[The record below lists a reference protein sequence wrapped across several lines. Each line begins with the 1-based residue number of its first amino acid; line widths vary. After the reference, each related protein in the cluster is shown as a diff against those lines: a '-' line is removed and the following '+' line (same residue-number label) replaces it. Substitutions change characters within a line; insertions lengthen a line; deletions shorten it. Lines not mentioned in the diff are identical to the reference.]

1 MSGKDFVE
9 LSLIAFGK
17 GTTVGG
23 ALTTTFIHGGTMAY
37 IGAGIVDLTLD
48 AAVGFA
54 VAAGYIMDLDLLT
67 NGVSQKTIT
76 DTSAQVKRL
85 SFFASAAGA
94 GAAAESAF
102 QFKVWRRLTS

>member
-1 MSGKDFVE
+1 MGKDFVE

-37 IGAGIVDLTLD
+37 IGVGVVDLTLD
-48 AAVGFA
+48 PAVGFA
-54 VAAGYIMDLDLLT
+54 VAAGYIAQLDLLT
-67 NGVSQKTIT
+67 NGVSQKTIV
-76 DTSAQVKRL
+76 DTSDQVKRM

-102 QFKVWRRLTS
+102 SFKFWRRITR

>member
-1 MSGKDFVE
+1 MDQSFVH
-9 LSLIAFGK
+9 LSLIAFAK

-23 ALTTTFIHGGTMAY
+23 ALTTTFQHGCTMAY

-48 AAVGFA
+48 AAVGFV
-54 VAAGYIMDLDLLT
+54 VAAGYIADLDLLT

-76 DTSAQVKRL
+76 DTSPQVKRL

-102 QFKVWRRLTS
+102 QIKIWRRLTS